1 MATNISKNKGE
12 KNHNSSLKNS
22 YVGKKVYVGI
32 DVHKRNYSVVAVV
45 EGMVV
50 KKWRTLASPDKL
62 AQQLVR
68 YFPGAS
74 IETAYEAGF
83 SGFVLHR
90 ILEKAGINNIVVN
103 PGSIEVAVHNRVKT
117 DKRDAVKIATL
128 LEAGRLKGIRVPT
141 PQQEQQRLLTRTRQ
155 QLVEERSAI
164 KNKIRMKAH
173 QMGLIDPE
181 DRREMTHKIVEEIL
195 AKTPS
200 TEFTLTIEA
209 HWEVWKSIETQIH
222 RIEQKLKEQ
231 AKADSNE
238 TIYRS
243 APGIGSLSA
252 RILSNE
258 LGDLS
263 QFENERQ
270 LFSYTGLTPSEFSSG
285 ETVRK
290 GHITRQGNTR
300 VRHVLNQAAWRA
312 IKKDQDLKTFFER
325 IAPRTGKKRAIVA
338 VARKL
343 IGRIR
348 AAFKT
353 HQPYQMNPI
362 SLSAA

>member
-1 MATNISKNKGE
+1 MATNISNHKQE

-22 YVGKKVYVGI
+22 YVGKKVFVGI
-32 DVHKRNYSVVAVV
+32 DVHKRTYSVVTIV
-45 EGMVV
+45 EGVVV
-50 KKWRTLASPDKL
+50 KKWRTVASPEKL
-62 AQQLVR
+62 AQQLAR

-74 IETAYEAGF
+74 IQTAYESGF

-90 ILEKAGINNIVVN
+90 VLEQAGIHNIVVN
-103 PGSIEVAVHNRVKT
+103 PGSIEVAIHNRVKT
-117 DKRDAVKIATL
+117 DKRDALHIATL
-128 LEAGRLKGIRVPT
+128 LEAGRLRGIRVPS

-155 QLVEERSAI
+155 QLVEERSAL

-173 QMGLIDPE
+173 QMGLIDP
-181 DRREMTHKIVEEIL
+181 DDSREMSHKLVAEIL
-195 AKTPS
+195 ARTPS
-200 TEFTLTIEA
+200 TEFSLVIEA
-209 HWEVWKSIETQIH
+209 YWSVWKSIETQIKK
-222 RIEQKLKEQ
+222 IEQKLKEQ
-231 AKADSNE
+231 AEIDPNE

-263 QFENERQ
+263 QFSNERQ

-285 ETVRK
+285 DKVRK
-290 GHITRQGNTR
+290 GHITRQGNRR
-300 VRHVLNQAAWRA
+300 VRYILNQAAWRA
-312 IKKDQDLKTFFER
+312 IKQDRDLQEFFDR
-325 IAPRTGKKRAIVA
+325 LAPRTGKKRAIVA

-353 HQPYQMNPI
+353 RKPYQMNPI
-362 SLSAA
+362 SLQPA